1 MRTVMLILIIAVVAL
16 IGAIATG
23 FINIDQT
30 RGAKA
35 PSVEAADGAIRATG
49 GQSPAFEVQTGS
61 VEVGTRD
68 ANVAVPKVEVRRDEK
83 SVKVPV
89 VAVRPPEEAQQNAA
103 L

>member
-23 FINIDQT
+23 YINIAQT

-35 PSVEAADGAIRATG
+35 PSVEAEDGVIRATG

-61 VEVGTRD
+61 VEVGTKD
-68 ANVAVPKVEVRRDEK
+68 ANVAVPKVEVKRDEK

-89 VAVRPPEEAQQNAA
+89 VAVRPPDEAQQNAA
-103 L
+103 R

>member
-16 IGAIATG
+16 IGAFATG
-23 FINIDQT
+23 YVNINQT
-30 RGAKA
+30 RDARA

-61 VEVGTRD
+61 VEVGTKD
-68 ANVAVPKVEVRRDEK
+68 ANVAMPKVQVTRDEK

-89 VAVRPPEEAQQNAA
+89 VAVRPPDEAQQNDTR
-103 L
+103 

>member
-16 IGAIATG
+16 IGAFATG
-23 FINIDQT
+23 YVNINQT
-30 RGAKA
+30 RDARA

-61 VEVGTRD
+61 VEVGTKD
-68 ANVAVPKVEVRRDEK
+68 ANVAMPKVQVTRDEK

-89 VAVRPPEEAQQNAA
+89 VAVRPPDEAQQNATR
-103 L
+103 

>member
-16 IGAIATG
+16 IGAFATG
-23 FINIDQT
+23 YIDINQT

-35 PSVEAADGAIRATG
+35 PSVEAADGTIRATG

-61 VEVGTRD
+61 VEVGTKD
-68 ANVAVPKVEVRRDEK
+68 ANVSVPKVEVKRDEK

-89 VAVRPPEEAQQNAA
+89 VAVRPPDEAQQNAA
-103 L
+103 R

>member
-16 IGAIATG
+16 IGAFASG
-23 FINIDQT
+23 FLNVNQI

-35 PSVEAADGAIRATG
+35 PSVEAADGTIRATG

-61 VEVGTRD
+61 VEVGTKD
-68 ANVAVPKVEVRRDEK
+68 ANVAVPKVQLQRDEK

-89 VAVRPPEEAQQNAA
+89 VSVRPPDEPQQNAA
-103 L
+103 R

>member
-16 IGAIATG
+16 IGAFATG
-23 FINIDQT
+23 YVNISQT
-30 RGAKA
+30 RDARA

-61 VEVGTRD
+61 VEVGTKD
-68 ANVAVPKVEVRRDEK
+68 ANVAMPKVQVTRDEK

-89 VAVRPPEEAQQNAA
+89 VAVRPPDEAQQNATR
-103 L
+103 